1 MFLFIAVFAPGLGAL
16 ISGLFGRVL
25 GDATARLVSI
35 VLMVVA
41 CLAALVALG
50 NAQGRVAA
58 HHDFEL
64 ADWIVAGGFSCSWTL
79 KADVLST
86 AMVAMVTFVSTLV
99 HVYSVGYMS
108 HEERPVFRFFSYLSL
123 FTFAMLMLVTA
134 DNLIQLFFGWEGVGL
149 MSYLLIGY
157 WYDRPSANAA
167 AIKAFIFNRVA
178 DLFFMVGIALT
189 FLVFGS
195 VELDH
200 IFHHVSQHVGDTYH
214 VLGVAMPALEV
225 IGVLLFIGAMGKSAQ
240 LFFQPWLADA
250 MEGPTPVSALI
261 HAATMVT
268 AGVFLV
274 ARFSPL
280 LVAAPDALSFVAFIG
295 ATTAF
300 FAATI
305 GLVQTDIKRVI
316 AWSTCSQLGYMF
328 LGCGVGAFNAGLFH
342 LFTHAFFK
350 ALLFLAAGSV
360 IHALSGEQDLFR
372 MGALWRKLPVTYGTM
387 WCGALALAGVPP
399 FAGFWSKDAILNA
412 SFNASGWVAG
422 YGWLLGVVTVA
433 LTAFYTFRMVFL
445 AFHGTSRVSKAAADH
460 LHESPLVMIVPL
472 GLLALGAVF
481 AGMILNGAFVG
492 DGARGFW
499 RGAIVLSHQ
508 RDRAASLASFLPTLL
523 AFSGIAVA
531 AWLYLLSPRIPERL
545 AVQFAPVH
553 RFLLNRWYFDE
564 LYDVVFV
571 RPFRLIAGGLW
582 RVGDRGVIDA
592 ASSGLAGMTLGGSG
606 AVVRIQTGSIAVYA
620 FTMLIGLV
628 VLLSTFLIAGSR
640 L

>member
-1 MFLFIAVFAPGLGAL
+1 MLAVAVFAPGVGAL
-16 ISGLFGRVL
+16 ISGLLGRVL
-25 GDATARLVSI
+25 GDAAARLVSVALMI
-35 VLMVVA
+35 VAAVAAVVA
-41 CLAALVALG
+41 LAGFHAGA
-50 NAQGRVAA
+50 RS
-58 HHDFEL
+58 HHDIGI
-64 ADWIVAGGFSCSWTL
+64 ADWIRAGGFSCRWTL
-79 KADVLST
+79 RADALST
-86 AMVAMVTFVSTLV
+86 SMVAMVTFVSALV

-108 HEERPVFRFFSYLSL
+108 REERPVFRFFSYLSL
-123 FTFAMLMLVTA
+123 FTFAMLMLVTS

-195 VELDH
+195 VDFDE
-200 IFHHVSQHVGDTYH
+200 IFRAVSAHTGDLYH
-214 VLGVAMPALEV
+214 VAGVAMPALEV
-225 IGVLLFIGAMGKSAQ
+225 IGVLLFVGAMGKSAQ

-274 ARFSPL
+274 GRFSPL
-280 LVAAPDALSFVAFIG
+280 LIAAPVALSFVAFIG
-295 ATTAF
+295 ASTAF

-350 ALLFLAAGSV
+350 ALLFLSAGSV
-360 IHALSGEQDLFR
+360 IHALAGEQDLFR

-387 WCGALALAGVPP
+387 WCGALALSGVPP
-399 FAGFWSKDAILNA
+399 FAGAWSKDAILDA
-412 SFNASGWVAG
+412 SFETSGWVAM
-422 YGWLLGVVTVA
+422 YGWLLGVSTVA
-433 LTAFYTFRMVFL
+433 LTSFYTFRLIFL
-445 AFHGTSRVSKAAADH
+445 AFHGRSRVSGSAH
-460 LHESPLVMIVPL
+460 PHESPPVMLIPL
-472 GLLALGAVF
+472 GLLAVGAVLSGVLLDH
-481 AGMILNGAFVG
+481 ALVGQGAS
-492 DGARGFW
+492 RFW
-499 RGAIVLSHQ
+499 RGAIVLSPSVP
-508 RDRAASLASFLPTLL
+508 AGILVSALPTILGL
-523 AFSGIAVA
+523 GGIAVA
-531 AWLYLLSPRIPERL
+531 AFFYLVSPEVPERL
-545 AVQFAPVH
+545 ASRLAPVH

-564 LYDVVFV
+564 LYDLIFV
-571 RPFRLIAGGLW
+571 RPFRVIAGGLA
-582 RVGDRGVIDA
+582 RVGDRGMIDGI
-592 ASSGLAGMTLGGSG
+592 SSGVASATLGGSG

-628 VLLSTFLIAGSR
+628 VLLTTFLVAGAG

>member
-1 MFLFIAVFAPGLGAL
+1 MLVIAVFAPGLGAL
-16 ISGLFGRVL
+16 ISGLLGRVI
-25 GDATARLVSI
+25 GDTAARLVSV

-41 CLAALVALG
+41 ALAGVLALAG
-50 NAQGRVAA
+50 AHSSPHS
-58 HHDFEL
+58 HHDIQI
-64 ADWIVAGGFSCSWTL
+64 ADWIRAGGFSCDWNL
-79 KADVLST
+79 KSDPLST
-86 AMVAMVTFVSTLV
+86 AMVAMVTFVSMLV

-189 FLVFGS
+189 FLIFGS
-195 VELDH
+195 VELDR
-200 IFHHVSQHVGDTYH
+200 IFAQVPAHAGDSYH
-214 VLGVAMPALEV
+214 VLTIAMPALEV

-280 LVAAPDALSFVAFIG
+280 LVAAPFALSMVAFIG
-295 ATTAF
+295 ASTAF

-350 ALLFLAAGSV
+350 ALLFLSAGSV
-360 IHALSGEQDLFR
+360 IHALAGEQDLFR
-372 MGALWRKLPVTYGTM
+372 MGGLWRKLPVTYGAM
-387 WCGALALAGVPP
+387 WCGALALSGIPP
-399 FAGFWSKDAILNA
+399 FAGAWSKDAILDA
-412 SFNASGWVAG
+412 SFNAHGWVAA
-422 YGWLLGVVTVA
+422 YGWLLGVATVA
-433 LTAFYTFRMVFL
+433 LTAFYTYRLVFL
-445 AFHGTSRVSKAAADH
+445 AFHGGSRVSASAH
-460 LHESPLVMIVPL
+460 PHESPPVMLVPL
-472 GLLALGAVF
+472 VLLALGAVF
-481 AGMILNGAFVG
+481 SGGLLHGALVG
-492 DGARGFW
+492 DGAQRFW
-499 RGAIVLSHQ
+499 RGAIVLSGQ
-508 RDRAASLASFLPTLL
+508 RDQAPSLASIAPTVL
-523 AFSGIAVA
+523 ALGGVGVA
-531 AWLYLLSPRIPERL
+531 AWFYLVSPEVPERL
-545 AVQFAPVH
+545 TARLPSVH
-553 RFLLNRWYFDE
+553 RFLLHRWYFDE
-564 LYDVVFV
+564 LYDTMFV
-571 RPFRLIAGGLW
+571 RPFRALAGLLW
-582 RVGDRGVIDA
+582 RGGDRGVIDGV
-592 ASSGLAGMTLGGSG
+592 SSGVSQAALGGSG

-628 VLLSTFLIAGSR
+628 VLLTTFLVAGSG

>member
-1 MFLFIAVFAPGLGAL
+1 MLRVFGAL

-25 GDATARLVSI
+25 GDATARLVSV

-50 NAQGRVAA
+50 TAHGRAA
-58 HHDFEL
+58 SHHDFEL
-64 ADWIVAGGFSCSWTL
+64 GDWIVAGGFSCSWTL
-79 KADVLST
+79 KSDALST

-99 HVYSVGYMS
+99 HVYSIGYMS

-167 AIKAFIFNRVA
+167 AIKAFVFNRVA

-189 FLVFGS
+189 FLVFGT
-195 VELDH
+195 VELDR
-200 IFHHVSQHVGDTYH
+200 IFHHVSAHAGDVYH
-214 VLGVAMPALEV
+214 VAGVAMPALEV

-280 LVAAPDALSFVAFIG
+280 LVAAPDALAFVAFIG

-350 ALLFLAAGSV
+350 ALLFLSAGSV
-360 IHALSGEQDLFR
+360 IHALAGEQDLFK
-372 MGALWRKLPVTYGTM
+372 MGALWRKLPITYGAM
-387 WCGALALAGVPP
+387 WCGSLALAGVPP

-412 SFNASGWVAG
+412 SFNANGWVAG
-422 YGWLLGVVTVA
+422 YGWVLGVITVA
-433 LTAFYTFRMVFL
+433 LTAFYTFRLVFL
-445 AFHGTSRVSKAAADH
+445 AFHGRSRVAKAALDH
-460 LHESPLVMIVPL
+460 LHESPMVMLVPL
-472 GLLALGAVF
+472 ALLAVGAVF
-481 AGMILNGAFVG
+481 AGLVLNGAFVG
-492 DGARGFW
+492 DGAQRFW
-499 RGAIVLSHQ
+499 RGAIVLSQQ
-508 RDRAASLASFLPTLL
+508 RDRPVSLASFAPTVL
-523 AFSGIAVA
+523 AFAGIAVA
-531 AWLYLLSPRIPERL
+531 AWFYLLSPAIPERL
-545 AVQFAPVH
+545 AVRFAPLH

-564 LYDVVFV
+564 LYDRIFV
-571 RPFRLIAGGLW
+571 RPFTALARGLW
-582 RVGDRGVIDA
+582 RVSDRGVIDA
-592 ASSGLAGMTLGGSG
+592 ASSGIAHATLGGSG

-628 VLLSTFLIAGSR
+628 VLLSTFLIAGSG